1 MQWLDVFYLAFFFF
15 AIFSLLFHFK
25 NIIQIYLKLFEYII
39 VFKNECVFCLLN
51 CF

>member
-1 MQWLDVFYLAFFFF
+1 MQWLDIFYLAFFFFF

-25 NIIQIYLKLFEYII
+25 NIQIHLKLFEYII
-39 VFKNECVFCLLN
+39 VFENECVFCSFN